1 MQQRGGGE
9 SNGKKK
15 SFEGPATS
23 TLYQVPLARTA
34 IPNFFFFLGPNVW
47 GLRSDSQGGNEGER
61 LSPSRPEPGTRCRDA
76 NQMKKPSIVTALCF
90 SGVGEPLIGRLARCW
105 ALLCS
110 FSQWPRS
117 TNRACNFGRGIA
129 PPQPGAPPTLDCRLP
144 SHRMRDVHIGQP
156 LDDGLSFAFSFFFCL
171 IFLESSNRSRD
182 ACNREML
189 LAAPH
194 GVSYESF
201 AAAAP
206 LRGSGNLVYSH

>member
-15 SFEGPATS
+15 VLKAPR
-23 TLYQVPLARTA
+23 QVHCTRYLLPELQSQT
-34 IPNFFFFLGPNVW
+34 FFFFLGPSVW

-110 FSQWPRS
+110 SSQWPRS
-117 TNRACNFGRGIA
+117 TNSACNLGRGIA

-156 LDDGLSFAFSFFFCL
+156 LDDGLSFAFSFF
-171 IFLESSNRSRD
+171 
-182 ACNREML
+182 
-189 LAAPH
+189 AA
-194 GVSYESF
+194 
-201 AAAAP
+201 
-206 LRGSGNLVYSH
+206 